1 MNGMTLGHAQS
12 WTDGSGFAVADVV
25 YAPGDEYVP
34 HAHELT
40 YVSFVVRGSFRE
52 EAERESAEAR
62 SASVIVMPAGVR
74 HRNRIGE
81 RGARSIVIALSRDF
95 ERRLRLPRRHRLIT
109 RGPAIGVLARACE
122 AYRLSDLLTIEELLF
137 ELRDEPPRET
147 PGNLAAAIEMLNDD
161 FASPLH
167 VERIADRA
175 QLSAAYLCR
184 AFRRHFGCTMGQYL
198 RQVRARR
205 AAHLLASTDVP
216 LSEIAVRCGFA
227 DQSHLTRVFKAH
239 LAMTPRAYRA
249 FARLR

>member
-1 MNGMTLGHAQS
+1 MTLGHALR
-12 WTDGSGFAVADVV
+12 WTRGHGFAVADVV

-81 RGARSIVIALSRDF
+81 RGARSIVIALARSF
-95 ERRLRLPRRHRLIT
+95 ERRLRLPRGHQLIT
-109 RGPAIGVLARACE
+109 RGPAVALLARACQ

-137 ELRDEPPRET
+137 QLREEPAAET
-147 PGNLAAAIEMLNDD
+147 AANLAAAVELLNDHS
-161 FASPLH
+161 AAPLRAG
-167 VERIADRA
+167 EIAARA
-175 QLSAAYLCR
+175 KLSAAYLCR
-184 AFRRHFGCTMGQYL
+184 AFRRRFGCTMGEYL
-198 RQVRARR
+198 RQVRARN
-205 AAHLLASTDVP
+205 AAHLIASTDVA

-239 LAMTPRAYRA
+239 LAMTPHAYRA
-249 FARLR
+249 FARQR

>member
-1 MNGMTLGHAQS
+1 MTKGHAQS
-12 WTDGSGFAVADVV
+12 WTTGPGFAVADVV
-25 YAPGDEYVP
+25 YAPCAEYVP

-62 SASVIVMPAGVR
+62 SASVIVMPAGVS

-81 RGARSIVIALSRDF
+81 RGARSIVIALGREF
-95 ERRLRLPRRHRLIT
+95 ERRLQLPRRHRLIT
-109 RGPAIGVLARACE
+109 RGPAIELLARACE

-137 ELRDEPPRET
+137 ELRDEPDT
-147 PGNLAAAIEMLNDD
+147 AGNLSAAIEMLNDD
-161 FASPLH
+161 FAEPLH
-167 VERIADRA
+167 VERIAERA
-175 QLSAAYLCR
+175 KLSAAYLCR
-184 AFRRHFGCTMGQYL
+184 AFRRRFGCTMGQYL
-198 RQVRARR
+198 RQVRARK

-216 LSEIAVRCGFA
+216 LSEIAIRCGFA
-227 DQSHLTRVFKAH
+227 DQSHLTRVFKTQ